1 MLRMIA
7 VLFAFAVGVTVG
19 LRDAVFASCFF
30 IWNDVFRPSE
40 WARYYG
46 VLDERYFYPVHIC
59 TAVLALSL
67 ILRPWKR
74 RWNIASTVILIS
86 LCWFF
91 LSAALAQFRDIGIE
105 RAINAAK
112 YMIPLALI
120 SATLCTRRA
129 QLWFL
134 YTLAA
139 SVGIW
144 LAHHGLL
151 GLTRQQPLTLMAIP
165 GGQMSDRN
173 DFLVAGTA
181 CLPMLF
187 FVAFRYDWRFK
198 TWVRLG
204 AKTALVLSISAFVF
218 SLSRGAI
225 VGLAGLLIWYGLL
238 TGRLVRRFAIA
249 AAVAAVLVAVMP
261 DFVWDRMST
270 IELGSQQ
277 AESSARNRLEHMVT
291 AVNVTLDY
299 PLTGVGPNNFPP
311 VSLRYSVF
319 NAEPHSIWL
328 KCSAEYGL
336 PMLVFFV
343 LMVGLLLVRLRNR
356 AKLAAALG
364 DRQGEAMATALSC
377 ALVGFLST
385 GTFTSQFLSEYM
397 WAIIGLIG
405 AFLATPLI
413 PAEAPP
419 TDDDRDT
426 EIAAAMAGTSGQAA

>member
-1 MLRMIA
+1 MIA

-19 LRDAVFASCFF
+19 LRDAIFASCFF

-46 VLDERYFYPVHIC
+46 ALDERYFYPVHIC
-59 TAVLALSL
+59 TAVLGLSL
-67 ILRPWKR
+67 IIRPWKR
-74 RWNIASTVILIS
+74 RWNIAATVILIS

-91 LSAALAQFRDIGIE
+91 LSAALAQFRDIAID
-105 RAINAAK
+105 RAIIAAK

-120 SATLCTRRA
+120 SATLRTRKS

-134 YTLAA
+134 FTLAA

-144 LAHHGLL
+144 MAHHGLL
-151 GLTRQQPLTLMAIP
+151 ALVRQEPLALMAIP

-181 CLPMLF
+181 CLPLIF
-187 FVAFRYDWRFK
+187 FVAFHYDWRWK
-198 TWVRLG
+198 RWVRPG
-204 AKTALVLSISAFVF
+204 AKVALVLSLSAFVF

-225 VGLAGLLIWYGLL
+225 VGLAILLVWYGLL

-249 AAVAAVLVAVMP
+249 TAVAAMLVVVMP
-261 DFVWDRMST
+261 DFVWERMST

-277 AESSARNRLEHMVT
+277 SEGSARNRMEHMVT

-299 PLTGVGPNNFPP
+299 PLTGVGPDNFPP

-319 NAEPHSIWL
+319 DAEPHSIWL
-328 KCSAEYGL
+328 KCSSEYGL

-343 LMVGLLLVRLRNR
+343 LIVGLLLVRLRNR

-364 DRQGEAMATALSC
+364 DKKGEAMATALSC
-377 ALVGFLST
+377 ALVGFLAT
-385 GTFTSQFLSEYM
+385 GSFTSQFLSEYM

-405 AFLATPLI
+405 AFLATPLE
-413 PAEAPP
+413 PAKSLTPENDPE
-419 TDDDRDT
+419 T
-426 EIAAAMAGTSGQAA
+426 EIAAAMAGATPQAA